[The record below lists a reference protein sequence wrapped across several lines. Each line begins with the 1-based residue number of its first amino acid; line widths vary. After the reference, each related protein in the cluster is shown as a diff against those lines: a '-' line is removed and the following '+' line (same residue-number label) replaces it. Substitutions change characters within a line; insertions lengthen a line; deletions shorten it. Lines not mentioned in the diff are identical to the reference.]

1 MFPILRGRPQSGLRD
16 LKDKHSPMR
25 NYLKR
30 RLDLVGLFGLAGI
43 TLVLGGLKALGLH
56 PLRLMHARRLPTVRR
71 RVVLFIP
78 SLGLGGAQRQLVC
91 VLKHLD
97 RTQWDP
103 ELVTLDVPDKF
114 FEPEIRALAVPI
126 TYLNSGPDYWM
137 VVVIWRLFRH
147 LSARPCHVLH
157 SWMHYAA
164 AFGAIAGGLAGTP
177 TIIGSLR
184 GQRPSRL
191 PWSNSRWQRGI
202 DLLTVPLNTFLIANA
217 QAVREDNR
225 RWACIPDRKLL
236 TIYNGIDQD
245 EAAAL
250 DDSRR
255 NKLKAELNLPMNAP
269 LVGIVGRLYPEKDH
283 AAFLQAALLISR
295 ARPDARFLIVGE
307 GRLRR
312 WIEEEIQRLGLAP
325 RTHLLGERRDA
336 QAIIQL
342 LDVLVLTSISEGLPN
357 VLLEAGVAGTPVV
370 TTAAGGAPEVVVDRE
385 TGFVV
390 PCGDAEAMA
399 QKVLALLGDPALR
412 KRFVQAARE
421 RTRKVFSARQAATA
435 IQDCYDRGGAS
446 RGGKP
451 GAERPLRICFI
462 STFVY
467 GMLRP
472 SSKLP
477 FGGAEVQ
484 IGSLAREL
492 SCDSRFAVSVLTG
505 DGARSGREQ
514 KGRLAIVLDP
524 FFGRFAPIAR
534 QVRLLDSFPSRV
546 AAGVRT
552 FVRGAYACRQRA
564 FGLPLLRGL
573 VQRYRD
579 VRAFLTWCR
588 ILSAAGADIYVMR
601 CAWVQVGYAQLACAL
616 LRRKFVYMVAHD
628 SDISGEYTR
637 SFGAGGTLYEGG
649 LRRADAVVCQHADQV
664 AVVRS
669 RYHRDARLIR
679 SLCPYPVNPRVG
691 AERHTILWMAR
702 VDSWKRPELFLDL
715 AAHFP
720 EHAFVLVGPPSQIEP
735 DNLPQL
741 LDRAK
746 GIPNLRVLAGVP
758 FDDTPALFEA
768 AMVFVNT
775 SSAEGFPNTFLQ
787 AAASGTPVVSW
798 AVNPEGVLERYGMGY
813 CADQDWTRFLG
824 YLHLLCRDEALRR
837 RLGENGRRYVQQ
849 MHDPGAIT
857 REYAELF
864 WNLRNRSSESRAEA
878 ASVTR

>member
-1 MFPILRGRPQSGLRD
+1 MSG
-16 LKDKHSPMR
+16 
-25 NYLKR
+25 YLKR
-30 RLDLVGLFGLAGI
+30 RVDLLGLFALAGI
-43 TLVLGGLKALGLH
+43 ALVLGGLTTLGLH
-56 PLRLMHARRLPTVRR
+56 PFRLILAGRLPAARR

-91 VLKHLD
+91 FLKHLD

-126 TYLNSGPDYWM
+126 TYLNSRPDVWM
-137 VVVIWRLFRH
+137 VTVVWRLFRH

-164 AFGAIAGGLAGTP
+164 AFGAIAGNLAGIP
-177 TIIGSLR
+177 MIIGSLR

-191 PWSNSRWQRGI
+191 PWSNSRWQRGL
-202 DLLTVPLNTFLIANA
+202 DLLTAPLNTLLIANS

-225 RWACIPDRKLL
+225 RWAFIPDRKLR

-250 DDSRR
+250 DDVRR
-255 NKLKAELNLPMNAP
+255 NKLKAELNLPMSAP
-269 LVGIVGRLYPEKDH
+269 LVGVVGRLYPEKDH
-283 AAFLQAALLISR
+283 ATFLRAALLISR

-312 WIEEEIQRLGLAP
+312 WIEEEIQRLGLAS
-325 RTHLLGERRDA
+325 RAHMLGERRDA

-342 LDVLVLTSISEGLPN
+342 LDVLVLASISEGLPN
-357 VLLEAGVAGTPVV
+357 VLLEAGAAGTPVV
-370 TTAAGGAPEVVVDRE
+370 TTAAGGAPEVVVDGE

-390 PCGDAEAMA
+390 PCGDAEAIA
-399 QKVLALLGDPALR
+399 QKALTLLDDPALR

-421 RTRKVFSARQAATA
+421 RTRKVFSARQSAAA
-435 IQDCYDRGGAS
+435 IQDCYGRGLVVA
-446 RGGKP
+446 RN
-451 GAERPLRICFI
+451 AHQPLRVCII
-462 STFVY
+462 STNAY
-467 GMLRP
+467 GLLRP
-472 SSKLP
+472 SSNLP

-484 IGSLAREL
+484 IYSLAREL

-505 DGARSGREQ
+505 DGARRGSEQ
-514 KGRLAIVLDP
+514 KGRLTIVLDP
-524 FFGRFAPIAR
+524 FFGRFT
-534 QVRLLDSFPSRV
+534 QMEKKTRLLDGCPARV

-552 FVRGAYACRQRA
+552 FVRGAYAYRQWVL
-564 FGLPLLRGL
+564 GLPLFRGL

-579 VRAFLTWCR
+579 GRAFLTWCR
-588 ILSAAGADIYVMR
+588 ILSAVGADIYVMR
-601 CAWVQVGYAQLACAL
+601 CAWVQVGYAQLACAF

-628 SDISGEYTR
+628 MDISGEYTR

-649 LRRADAVVCQHADQV
+649 LRRADAIVCQHADQV
-664 AVVRS
+664 AAVRS

-679 SLCPYPVNPRVG
+679 SFCPYPVNPHVG

-715 AAHFP
+715 ATHIP
-720 EHAFVLVGPPSQIEP
+720 DQSFVLVGPPSQIEP

-741 LDRAK
+741 LERAK

-758 FDDTPALFEA
+758 FDDTPALFED

-775 SSAEGFPNTFLQ
+775 SSTEGFPNTFLQ
-787 AAASGTPVVSW
+787 AAASGTPIVSW
-798 AVNPEGVLERYGMGY
+798 AVNPEGVLGRYEMGY
-813 CADQDWTRFLG
+813 CADQDWPRFLG

-837 RLGENGRRYVQQ
+837 RLGENGRRYVQHV
-849 MHDPGAIT
+849 HDPGTIAG
-857 REYAELF
+857 EYAELF
-864 WNLRNRSSESRAEA
+864 WSLRSGSA
-878 ASVTR
+878 ADRVQAA

>member
-1 MFPILRGRPQSGLRD
+1 MAG
-16 LKDKHSPMR
+16 
-25 NYLKR
+25 YLKR

-43 TLVLGGLKALGLH
+43 ALVLGGLKAFGLH
-56 PLRLMHARRLPTVRR
+56 PLRLMLTRRLPTARR

-91 VLKHLD
+91 FLKHLD

-103 ELVTLDVPDKF
+103 ELVTLDMPDKF

-126 TYLNSGPDYWM
+126 TYLNSRPDVWM

-147 LSARPCHVLH
+147 VSARPCHVLH

-164 AFGAIAGGLAGTP
+164 AFGAIAGSLAGIP

-202 DLLTVPLNTFLIANA
+202 DLLTVPLNTFLIANS

-236 TIYNGIDQD
+236 TVYNGIDQD
-245 EAAAL
+245 EVAVLADAQK
-250 DDSRR
+250 

-283 AAFLQAALLISR
+283 ATFLQAARLISQ
-295 ARPDARFLIVGE
+295 ARPDAYFLIVGE
-307 GRLRR
+307 GRFRR
-312 WIEEEIQRLGLAP
+312 EIEEEIQRLGLAT
-325 RTHLLGERRDA
+325 RTHMLGERRDA

-342 LDVLVLTSISEGLPN
+342 LDVLALASISEGLPN

-370 TTAAGGAPEVVVDRE
+370 TTAAGGAPEVVVDGD

-399 QKVLALLGDPALR
+399 QKILTLLDDPALR
-412 KRFVQAARE
+412 KRFIQAARE
-421 RTRKVFSARQAATA
+421 RMRRVFSAPQAATA

-451 GAERPLRICFI
+451 EAERPLRICFI

-484 IGSLAREL
+484 ICSLAREL
-492 SCDSRFAVSVLTG
+492 SRDSRFAVSVLTG
-505 DGARSGREQ
+505 DGARRVREQ
-514 KGRLAIVLDP
+514 EERLTILLDP
-524 FFGRFAPIAR
+524 FFGRHQCRAAPP
-534 QVRLLDSFPSRV
+534 QVEKKTRLSGGWPPQV
-546 AAGVRT
+546 AAILCPLVL
-552 FVRGAYACRQRA
+552 VANACRKGLASFRPLRRLVHWMRA
-564 FGLPLLRGL
+564 GQDLLPWFLLLRS
-573 VQRYRD
+573 
-579 VRAFLTWCR
+579 
-588 ILSAAGADIYVMR
+588 IGADIYVMR
-601 CAWVQVGYAQLACAL
+601 CAWVQIGFAQRACSL

-628 SDISGEYTR
+628 IDVSGEYAR
-637 SFGAGGTLYEGG
+637 SMSENGELYESG
-649 LRRADAVVCQHADQV
+649 LQRADAIVCQHANQV
-664 AVVRS
+664 SMVRS

-679 SLCPYPVNPRVG
+679 SLCPFPVKTNAGTRQRTV
-691 AERHTILWMAR
+691 LWIAR
-702 VDSWKRPELFLDL
+702 VDSWKQPELFLDL
-715 AAHFP
+715 ARCLP
-720 EHAFVLVGPPSQIEP
+720 DQSFVMVAAPSQIEP
-735 DNLPQL
+735 ENLPRL
-741 LDRAK
+741 LEHANDV
-746 GIPNLRVLAGVP
+746 PNLRVIAGVP
-758 FDDTPALFEA
+758 FEETTALFEE

-787 AAASGTPVVSW
+787 AAANGTPVVSW
-798 AVNPEGVLERYGMGY
+798 AVNPEGVLERYEMGY
-813 CADQDWTRFLG
+813 CADRNWTRFV
-824 YLHLLCRDEALRR
+824 HCVRLLCSDEALRTQTGR
-837 RLGENGRRYVQQ
+837 NGMRYVLEC
-849 MHDPGAIT
+849 HDPGAIVA
-857 REYAELF
+857 EYADLF
-864 WNLRNRSSESRAEA
+864 FALKA
-878 ASVTR
+878 